1 MRLEEGRKEGSTR
14 WNSPTLALLGDLGVD
29 APFLFPGKLDVCL
42 LQFQSNEVEDWVSKE
57 DARMSV
63 QPADA
68 DVDAVEKQKSKSL
81 LENKLRVSK
90 LWK

>member
-1 MRLEEGRKEGSTR
+1 M
-14 WNSPTLALLGDLGVD
+14 
-29 APFLFPGKLDVCL
+29 CL